1 MKEKLPEYAERLFPF
16 HFKNGHP
23 FSKFLLLKKSN
34 CDMIK
39 IKIYTNWF

>member
-1 MKEKLPEYAERLFPF
+1 MKEKLPEYVETLFPF
-16 HFKNGHP
+16 HLKNGHH
-23 FSKFLLLKKSN
+23 FLKFLLLKICN